1 MARHGDFIIEKPCSC
16 STAPSRRLK
25 SHHIITLLTSY
36 YTIIRKK
43 PKIKAAF
50 NIIYHDFEMWEKI
63 QTKTIV
69 WIKLS
74 P

>member
-1 MARHGDFIIEKPCSC
+1 MQYCPQQ
-16 STAPSRRLK
+16 TAEITP
-25 SHHIITLLTSY
+25 HHHLAHFLLHYNTQKA
-36 YTIIRKK
+36 KK
-43 PKIKAAF
+43 KKKKAAF